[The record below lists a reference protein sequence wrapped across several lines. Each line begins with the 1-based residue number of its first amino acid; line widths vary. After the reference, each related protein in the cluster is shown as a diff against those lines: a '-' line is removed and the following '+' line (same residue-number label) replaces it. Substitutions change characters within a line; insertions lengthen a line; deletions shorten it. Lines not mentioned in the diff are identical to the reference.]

1 MYVYSDM
8 AKTAVVVDNI
18 LTEESQEPNQE
29 SAQTPIDMN
38 RLSEYGLD
46 RKAGV
51 AESVMALSP
60 MHLTKRIAIIG
71 KSGKELASR
80 RSGSRLE
87 LRFGYNGKT
96 LRCELTPQE
105 YYAVLLKDGMP
116 PEKTLHT
123 VYYDRDNGFCPKG
136 VANAITYT
144 HTQKGSYFS
153 AVVKDDNGDLMPIC
167 LGYSYHFP
175 RTVMEDL
182 MDSVRD
188 NIRAKTYLDRVEKKL
203 KRWYETRLVGTATDL
218 IAPYDG
224 VNTTLRVTS
233 RYIDENSDI
242 VEEVGALFELSEAD
256 FRDFYYEGNQE
267 KMLEIGNKVL
277 CA

>member
-1 MYVYSDM
+1 MYVYSEM
-8 AKTAVVVDNI
+8 AKTAVVIDNV
-18 LTEESQEPNQE
+18 LKRESEPDKE
-29 SAQTPIDMN
+29 SEQTLIDPK

-46 RKAGV
+46 RRTVV
-51 AESVMALSP
+51 AESIMALSP
-60 MHLTKRIAIIG
+60 MYLTKRIAVIG
-71 KSGKELASR
+71 KSGKELGKR

-116 PEKTLHT
+116 PEKALHT

-144 HTQKGSYFS
+144 QKDSYFS
-153 AVVKDDNGDLMPIC
+153 AVVKDDSGDLMPIC

-175 RTVMEDL
+175 GTVMEDL
-182 MDSVRD
+182 MYGVRN

-218 IAPYDG
+218 VTPYDG

-256 FRDFYYEGNQE
+256 FRDFYYDGNN
-267 KMLEIGNKVL
+267 KKILEIGNKVL